1 MTSPC
6 QENGGTTNHP
16 MKGIKVKLTRT
27 VLRSVLLNVFL
38 GAAAFVVA
46 QDTPPAENVQYK
58 WAFVA
63 RGGEAGKR
71 QVGVVTKDTSMATGD
86 EFKLFVNCAKPAYV
100 YVVHKSSRNEVT
112 LLFPYDL
119 GMFEKD
125 FKLDKNY
132 YIPKGREWFKLDKNT
147 GIETFYILA
156 SSERLTDL
164 EKNLQSFFNAPAE
177 KKSDAAALVVNEI
190 KDIKKRFRTF
200 STLAERPISIAG
212 NVRGEQTRAID
223 PDRVDI
229 ATLATD
235 VSANN
240 FFTKTIT
247 IDHK

>member
-1 MTSPC
+1 
-6 QENGGTTNHP
+6 
-16 MKGIKVKLTRT
+16 MKGIKVKLPRIVAPLSLLI
-27 VLRSVLLNVFL
+27 VLQ
-38 GAAAFVVA
+38 GAASFMVA
-46 QDTPPAENVQYK
+46 QDASPKENVQYK

-71 QVGVVTKDTSMATGD
+71 HIGVVTKDTSMNTGD
-86 EFKLFVNCAKPAYV
+86 EFKMFVNLSKPSYV
-100 YVVHKSSRNEVT
+100 YIVHRSSHDEVT
-112 LLFPYDL
+112 LRFPYDL
-119 GMFEKD
+119 GMFDKD

-132 YIPKGREWFKLDKNT
+132 YIPKGREWFKLDKNA
-147 GIETFYILA
+147 GPETFYILA

-164 EKNLQSFFNAPAE
+164 EKTLQSFFTAPAE
-177 KKSDAAALVVNEI
+177 KKSDAAALVVSEI

-223 PDRVDI
+223 PDRIDV
-229 ATLATD
+229 ATLATE

>member
-1 MTSPC
+1 
-6 QENGGTTNHP
+6 
-16 MKGIKVKLTRT
+16 MKGIKVKLTRI
-27 VLRSVLLNVFL
+27 VMRAVLLNAFL
-38 GAAAFVVA
+38 GTAAFMVA
-46 QDTPPAENVQYK
+46 QDAPPAENVQYK

-63 RGGEAGKR
+63 RGGEAGKHHI
-71 QVGVVTKDTSMATGD
+71 GVVAKDTSMVTGD
-86 EFKLFVNCAKPAYV
+86 EFKLFVNCAKPSYV

-125 FKLDKNY
+125 VKLDKNY
-132 YIPKGREWFKLDKNT
+132 YIPKGREWFKLDKST
-147 GIETFYILA
+147 GTETFYILA

-164 EKNLQSFFNAPAE
+164 EKDLQLFFNASAE
-177 KKSDAAALVVNEI
+177 KKSDAAALVVSEI

-212 NVRGEQTRAID
+212 NVRGEETKAID
-223 PDRVDI
+223 PDRIDV
-229 ATLATD
+229 ATLATE

>member
-1 MTSPC
+1 
-6 QENGGTTNHP
+6 
-16 MKGIKVKLTRT
+16 MKGLDVKIKKNMVRAL
-27 VLRSVLLNVFL
+27 LLNAFL
-38 GAAAFVVA
+38 GIAAFVVA
-46 QDTPPAENVQYK
+46 QDAPPAENVQYK

-71 QVGVVTKDTSMATGD
+71 HIGVVTKDTSMTTGD
-86 EFKLFVNCAKPAYV
+86 EFKLFVNCAKQSYV

-119 GMFEKD
+119 GMFDKD

-132 YIPKGREWFKLDKNT
+132 YVPKGREWFKLDKNT
-147 GIETFYILA
+147 GTETFYILA
-156 SSERLTDL
+156 SAERLVDL
-164 EKNLQSFFNAPAE
+164 EKNLQSFFSAPVE
-177 KKSDAAALVVNEI
+177 KKSDAAALVVTEI
-190 KDIKKRFRTF
+190 RDIKKRFRTF

-212 NVRGEQTRAID
+212 NVRGEQTKSID
-223 PDRVDI
+223 PDRIDV

>member
-1 MTSPC
+1 M
-6 QENGGTTNHP
+6 
-16 MKGIKVKLTRT
+16 KLTKI
-27 VLRSVLLNVFL
+27 VLHVLLLNAFL
-38 GAAAFVVA
+38 GTAAFVIA
-46 QDTPPAENVQYK
+46 QDAPPAENVQYK

-63 RGGEAGKR
+63 RGGEEGKHHI
-71 QVGVVTKDTSMATGD
+71 GVVTKDTSMATGD
-86 EFKLFVNCAKPAYV
+86 EFKLFVNCTKAAYV
-100 YVVHKSSRNEVT
+100 YVVHRSSRNEVT

-125 FKLDKNY
+125 LKLDKNY

-147 GIETFYILA
+147 GSETFYILA
-156 SSERLTDL
+156 SSERLIDL
-164 EKNLQSFFNAPAE
+164 EKDLQLFFSASVE
-177 KKSDAAALVVNEI
+177 KKSDAAALVVSEI

-212 NVRGEQTRAID
+212 NVRGEQTKAID
-223 PDRVDI
+223 PDRIDI